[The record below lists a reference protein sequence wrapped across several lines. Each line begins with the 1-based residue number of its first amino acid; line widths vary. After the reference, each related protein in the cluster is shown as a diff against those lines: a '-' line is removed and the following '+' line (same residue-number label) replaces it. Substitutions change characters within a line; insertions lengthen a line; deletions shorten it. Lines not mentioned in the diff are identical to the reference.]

1 VSSTATSRDTSVRRA
16 SWGTVVGLRRLG
28 APTRELG
35 LVTAVAVAGAAIG
48 RAFVNGH
55 ASLAV
60 VVCLVPLAAWLLSRP
75 DVPLVLLGASLP
87 VLQSVAGGRLGYQVA
102 LSDLLLVLIG
112 AALLFRAAVTGSA
125 PEVRALRPVA
135 LPILVY
141 GTIMVLLVPFHIE
154 IGNVLQTGQRFELF
168 LVPLVVGAFAALS
181 SRHVSLLQAYVLAT
195 TVLAVVWPVHDF
207 ALQKNPVGQLI
218 ANAILLLVG
227 FRALHR
233 LWPCLLVL
241 VPGLFL
247 TQSRGAIVAAA
258 IGITVIVLMRGLPA
272 RQMAIRIAPVLVAAG
287 LTFAVIPATDQERL
301 TTFSAGTTTKA
312 EYSIWYRD
320 QYAADARRIIE
331 ANRWTGVGVGN
342 YGAAD
347 ASSFT
352 PVDDP
357 HNVLLLQA
365 AEGGYLLAAG
375 FILVIGGSLLALV
388 RMRSIELAPVA
399 AGVLLSTAAHGVV
412 DVYWVRG
419 TPVLSWLLVGMV
431 CGLYWSRQRR
441 EASA

>member
-1 VSSTATSRDTSVRRA
+1 
-16 SWGTVVGLRRLG
+16 
-28 APTRELG
+28 
-35 LVTAVAVAGAAIG
+35 
-48 RAFVNGH
+48 
-55 ASLAV
+55 
-60 VVCLVPLAAWLLSRP
+60 
-75 DVPLVLLGASLP
+75 
-87 VLQSVAGGRLGYQVA
+87 
-102 LSDLLLVLIG
+102 
-112 AALLFRAAVTGSA
+112 
-125 PEVRALRPVA
+125 
-135 LPILVY
+135 
-141 GTIMVLLVPFHIE
+141 MVLLVPLHLGVENI
-154 IGNVLQTGQRFELF
+154 VQTGQRYELF
-168 LVPLVVGAFAALS
+168 LAPLVVGAFAALS
-181 SRHVSLLQAYVLAT
+181 KQHLPLLQAYVLST
-195 TVLAVVWPVHDF
+195 TALAVAWPLDSF
-207 ALQKNPVGQLI
+207 ELQKNPVGQLI

-241 VPGLFL
+241 VPGLLL

-287 LTFAVIPATDQERL
+287 LTFAVIPAAAQERL

-320 QYAADARRIIE
+320 QYAADARRIID
-331 ANRWTGVGVGN
+331 ANPWTGVGVGN
-342 YGAAD
+342 YGAANA
-347 ASSFT
+347 ASLV

-375 FILVIGGSLLALV
+375 FVLIIAGSFLALV
-388 RMRSIELAPVA
+388 RMRSIELAPAA
-399 AGVLLSTAAHGVV
+399 AGVLLSTAAHGLV

-431 CGLYWSRQRR
+431 CGIYATRQ
-441 EASA
+441 EGEVPP